1 MHVSRSD
8 PLLRRRLGKV
18 ALLVFACSLLVL
30 GLLPASAKALPPVGW
45 TYCYD
50 RYSGG
55 LWVNSQSTYNSARWW
70 PAPGYTSSSSY
81 YRLGSDLDF
90 AFATAVGQA
99 ATTWSNPD
107 TMFHFYSLPLGG
119 SDTDHVLKMSSAR
132 QMGTIAVLY
141 GHSVWNISQ
150 RRAEV
155 GNWYIRFNSNYTWCN
170 GAYAGQAD
178 RRSKATHEMGHAI
191 RLKDLDGD
199 PNWTFYTKPTMY
211 GFWGTGTIGE
221 RDLAAGD
228 LTGIRQLY

>member
-1 MHVSRSD
+1 MRESSLDHF
-8 PLLRRRLGKV
+8 LRHRLDKV

-30 GLLPASAKALPPVGW
+30 GLLPETAKALPPVGW

-55 LWVNSQSTYNSARWW
+55 LWVNSQSTYHSARWW

-81 YRLGSDLDF
+81 YRLGS
-90 AFATAVGQA
+90 
-99 ATTWSNPD
+99 
-107 TMFHFYSLPLGG
+107 
-119 SDTDHVLKMSSAR
+119 
-132 QMGTIAVLY
+132 
-141 GHSVWNISQ
+141 
-150 RRAEV
+150 
-155 GNWYIRFNSNYTWCN
+155 NWYVRFNSNYTWCN
-170 GAYAGQAD
+170 GAYADQAD
-178 RRSKATHEMGHAI
+178 RRSKATHELGHAI

-199 PNWTFYTKPTMY
+199 PGWTFSIKPTMY